1 MPPACG
7 VIDDWALYDPA
18 FDQRGA
24 RAEGHAGC
32 KAPGALQKCGLRISH
47 ESDAKAGD
55 DQVTGPPAEKISS
68 DP

>member
-1 MPPACG
+1 MPPVCG
-7 VIDDWALYDPA
+7 AIDDWARDDWA

-55 DQVTGPPAEKISS
+55 ARVTGTPAKEISS